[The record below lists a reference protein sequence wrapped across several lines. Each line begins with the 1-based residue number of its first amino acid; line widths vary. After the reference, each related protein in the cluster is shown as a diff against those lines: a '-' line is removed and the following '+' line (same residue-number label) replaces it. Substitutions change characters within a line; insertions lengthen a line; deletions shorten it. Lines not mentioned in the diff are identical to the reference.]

1 MQGLLC
7 LWVFCII
14 FLVVVVAETSHS
26 DYRRQLNHK
35 IETLAEKRAMYAT
48 CEASILNAFKDV
60 SWFDSHPQ
68 ISGQIGTKCDSLI
81 YAINNKLGPEM
92 IEAYCDELFLSFL
105 ECYQLSHSDMLIAV
119 KEKQVC
125 IESGRQ
131 AYLRMRSKLEIS
143 NIC

>member
-1 MQGLLC
+1 MQELLFLC
-7 LWVFCII
+7 VIWII
-14 FLVVVVAETSHS
+14 FLVIVVAESSHS

-48 CEASILNAFKDV
+48 CEASILNAFNDV
-60 SWFDSHPQ
+60 SWFDTHPQ
-68 ISGQIGTKCDSLI
+68 ISGQINTKCDSLV
-81 YAINNKLGPEM
+81 YAINNKLGSEM
-92 IEAYCDELFLSFL
+92 IDAYCDELFLSFL
-105 ECYQLSHSDMLIAV
+105 ECYHLSHQDALV
-119 KEKQVC
+119 LGKEKQVC